1 MNVGK
6 RRPQPLHLLLFG
18 AALTGVALALARIV
32 SQADPA
38 LYPAEEIAVGLV
50 ALLALLVAFRR
61 NGERGRSEYH
71 RGLRD
76 AAIAQERRRLA
87 RELHDGLAQD
97 LWYLVTQTRLLA
109 LRHGELDG
117 LAALEQ
123 TSQRALE
130 ESRLAIGAL
139 ARPGSEP
146 LELALEAVVA
156 DLAERMGTSVRLHVG
171 DGVAVGPA
179 TRDALVRIVRE
190 AITNAVRHG
199 GATSVSVELESGA
212 GLCLRVVDDGC
223 GFEVDGP
230 TPSRSGFGLVSMR
243 ERAEQLGGR
252 LIVASRPGEGTRVEL
267 VLP

>member
-1 MNVGK
+1 M
-6 RRPQPLHLLLFG
+6 RRPQPLHLLLLG
-18 AALTGVALALARIV
+18 AALTGVALALAGIV
-32 SQADPA
+32 SQADPT
-38 LYPAEEIAVGLV
+38 LRPAVEIAVGLV
-50 ALLALLVAFRR
+50 ALFALLVAFRR
-61 NGERGRSEYH
+61 DGEPGPSEYH
-71 RGLRD
+71 RSLRE

-97 LWYLVTQTRLLA
+97 LWYLVTQTQLLA

-117 LAALEQ
+117 LAALEK

-146 LELALEAVVA
+146 LDAALEAVVA
-156 DLAERMGTSVRLHVG
+156 DLADRMGTSVRLHVG
-171 DGVAVGPA
+171 EGVAVEPA

-199 GATSVSVELESGA
+199 GATSVSVELEGGA
-212 GLCLRVVDDGC
+212 GLCLRVVDDGR
-223 GFEVDGP
+223 GFEVDGLAP
-230 TPSRSGFGLVSMR
+230 RRSGFGLVSMR

>member
-1 MNVGK
+1 M
-6 RRPQPLHLLLFG
+6 RRPQPVHVLLLG
-18 AALTGVALALARIV
+18 AALFVAALALGIV
-32 SQADPA
+32 SRTDPA
-38 LYPAEEIAVGLV
+38 VRSALELTVGLAALF
-50 ALLALLVAFRR
+50 ALLMALRR
-61 NGERGRSEYH
+61 SGARGRSDYE
-71 RGLRD
+71 RSLKD
-76 AAIAQERRRLA
+76 AAVAQERRRLA

-146 LELALEAVVA
+146 LGATLETVVA
-156 DLAERMGTSVRLHVG
+156 DLSDRMGTSVRLHVG
-171 DGVAVGPA
+171 DDVAVEPA
-179 TRDALVRIVRE
+179 TRDALVRIIRE

-199 GATSVSVELESGA
+199 GATSVSVELEA
-212 GLCLRVVDDGC
+212 DRGLCLRVVDDGR
-223 GFEVDGP
+223 GFEADKP
-230 TPSRSGFGLVSMR
+230 TLRRSGFGLVSMR

-252 LIVASRPGEGTRVEL
+252 LTVASRPGEGTRVEV

>member
-1 MNVGK
+1 M
-6 RRPQPLHLLLFG
+6 RRPQPLHVLLAS
-18 AALTGVALALARIV
+18 AALVGVVLALAGIV
-32 SQADPA
+32 SRADPA
-38 LYPAEEIAVGLV
+38 ARATVELAIGLV
-50 ALLALLVAFRR
+50 AVLAALLALRR
-61 NGERGRSEYH
+61 FGERGQSEYQQS
-71 RGLRD
+71 LRD

-97 LWYLVTQTRLLA
+97 LWFLVTQTRLLA
-109 LRHGELDG
+109 LRHGELNG

-146 LELALEAVVA
+146 LDAALEAVVA
-156 DLAERMGTSVRLHVG
+156 DLSDRLGTSVRLHVG
-171 DGVAVGPA
+171 GNVAVEPA

-190 AITNAVRHG
+190 AITNAIRHG
-199 GATSVSVELESGA
+199 GATTVSVELEGGA
-212 GLCLRVVDDGC
+212 GLRLRVVDDGR

-230 TPSRSGFGLVSMR
+230 APRRSGFGLVSMR
-243 ERAEQLGGR
+243 ERAEALGGR
-252 LIVASRPGEGTRVEL
+252 LTVASRPGEGTHVEL

>member
-1 MNVGK
+1 M
-6 RRPQPLHLLLFG
+6 RRPQPLHILLLG
-18 AALTGVALALARIV
+18 AALVGVALALAGVV
-32 SQADPA
+32 SRTDPA
-38 LYPAEEIAVGLV
+38 VRTALELTVGLV
-50 ALLALLVAFRR
+50 VLLALLVAFRR
-61 NGERGRSEYH
+61 FAEGGRSEYH
-71 RGLRD
+71 RSLRD

-117 LAALEQ
+117 LAALEK

-130 ESRLAIGAL
+130 ESQVAIGAL
-139 ARPGSEP
+139 VRPGSEP
-146 LELALEAVVA
+146 LDVALEAVVA
-156 DLAERMGTSVRLHVG
+156 DLSDRMGTSVRLHVG
-171 DGVAVGPA
+171 DGVAVEPA

-199 GATSVSVELESGA
+199 GASAVSVELKG
-212 GLCLRVVDDGC
+212 GTGICLRVVDDGR

-230 TPSRSGFGLVSMR
+230 APRLAGFGLVSMR

-252 LIVASRPGEGTRVEL
+252 LTVASRPGQGTRVEL

>member
-1 MNVGK
+1 M
-6 RRPQPLHLLLFG
+6 RRPQPLHILLVS
-18 AALTGVALALARIV
+18 AALVGLALMLAGSV
-32 SQADPA
+32 SQTDPA
-38 LYPAEEIAVGLV
+38 VRAAFELAVGLV
-50 ALLALLVAFRR
+50 VLLAALLAFRR
-61 NGERGRSEYH
+61 YGERGRSEYD
-71 RGLRD
+71 RSLRD

-87 RELHDGLAQD
+87 RELHGGLAQD

-146 LELALEAVVA
+146 VDAALETVVT
-156 DLAERMGTSVRLHVG
+156 DLSDRMGASVRLHVG
-171 DGVAVGPA
+171 LGVAVEPA

-199 GATSVSVELESGA
+199 GATSVSVELEGGA
-212 GLCLRVVDDGC
+212 GLCLRVVDDGR
-223 GFEVDGP
+223 GFEP
-230 TPSRSGFGLVSMR
+230 AAPAPRPSGFGLVSMR

-252 LIVASRPGEGTRVEL
+252 LTVASRPGEGTRVEL

>member
-1 MNVGK
+1 MS
-6 RRPQPLHLLLFG
+6 RCSPCSWRFG
-18 AALTGVALALARIV
+18 ATASAAGPSTTGAC
-32 SQADPA
+32 
-38 LYPAEEIAVGLV
+38 
-50 ALLALLVAFRR
+50 
-61 NGERGRSEYH
+61 
-71 RGLRD
+71 RD

-97 LWYLVTQTRLLA
+97 LWYLVTQTQLLA

-117 LAALEQ
+117 LAALEK

-146 LELALEAVVA
+146 LDAALEAVVA
-156 DLAERMGTSVRLHVG
+156 DLADRMGTSVRLHVG
-171 DGVAVGPA
+171 DGVAVEPA

-199 GATSVSVELESGA
+199 GATSVSVELEGGA
-212 GLCLRVVDDGC
+212 GLCLRVVDDGR

-230 TPSRSGFGLVSMR
+230 APRRSGFGLVSMR